1 MHELSIMG
9 EVVRIV
15 AHTMQVNGLTKVQTV
30 VLQVGELSEVVPHF
44 LEYCYSAASY
54 KTPLEGSS
62 IEIET
67 IPGLGRCN
75 ACGKVFNIIENSGK
89 CPKCSSAEFVIT
101 SGKEFLIKEIVAQ

>member
-15 AHTMQVNGLTKVQTV
+15 VHTMQVNGLTKVQTV
-30 VLQVGELSEVVPHF
+30 VLQVGELSEIVPHF

-62 IEIET
+62 IEVET

-75 ACGKVFNIIENSGK
+75 ACGKVFNIIENEGK
-89 CPKCSSAEFVIT
+89 CQKCYSEDFEIT
-101 SGKEFLIKEIVAQ
+101 SGKEFLVKQIVAE